1 MYINILVRGEE
12 LYVNDTKPCPHP
24 GYNLPGNYKKKKK
37 RKKGEKTKTRASK
50 IYEDEYESHQIWGK
64 G

>member
-1 MYINILVRGEE
+1 MTQSHVLTLVIIYLEIKR
-12 LYVNDTKPCPHP
+12 
-24 GYNLPGNYKKKKK
+24 KKKK